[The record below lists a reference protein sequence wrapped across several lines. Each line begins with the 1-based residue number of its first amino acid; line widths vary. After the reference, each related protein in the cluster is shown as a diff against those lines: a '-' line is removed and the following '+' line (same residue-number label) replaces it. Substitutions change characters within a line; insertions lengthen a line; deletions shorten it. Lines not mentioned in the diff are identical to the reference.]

1 MDGGAGGVLS
11 PGYAEWEAQE
21 AQRERVRRM
30 GVAQE
35 QEAAATEA
43 ETSPPRGNQSASST
57 ESSASGSEGSSPVRS
72 SYGRYLLARSA
83 SCRPHQTACAL
94 PSHGRAFLPPL
105 ASVCP
110 APLPRGRD

>member
-1 MDGGAGGVLS
+1 MDGAASS
-11 PGYAEWEAQE
+11 PGYAEWEAAE
-21 AQRERVRRM
+21 ARRLARIGRLGGAEEQPRE
-30 GVAQE
+30 
-35 QEAAATEA
+35 TL

-105 ASVCP
+105 
-110 APLPRGRD
+110 G